1 MAMDPRERFGRQV
14 RRYRKANN
22 WSQEKL
28 AAETGLDRTYIGG
41 VERGQRNIALLNIH
55 KIADALGIQVQELF
69 KGEPS

>member
-14 RRYRKANN
+14 RGYRKAKD

-55 KIADALGIQVQELF
+55 KIADALGIQVQKLF